1 MSVLLYSDIEPYST
15 TYVFHTYLE
24 KGHHLHHIPLPY
36 IAYKVH
42 KMFYDKALDVHQ
54 PKADVRET
62 LTNFYLE
69 VELPGI
75 KDKAEIHLR
84 WISMGTLLITTRV
97 VRPEILH
104 SDLEEVSNL
113 PPKESLEKKKT
124 AYYRREELKSS
135 HQRQLTA
142 VESFIAI
149 SAAWLALCMILRN
162 PSNLVESPD

>member
-1 MSVLLYSDIEPYST
+1 MSVLLYSDIEHYST
-15 TYVFHTYLE
+15 TYVFHTYPE
-24 KGHHLHHIPLPY
+24 KGHHLHHVPLPY

-42 KMFYDKALDVHQ
+42 KMFHDKDLDVHQ

-62 LTNFYLE
+62 LTNFYPE

-75 KDKAEIHLR
+75 KDKDEIHLR
-84 WISMGTLLITTRV
+84 WTSMRTLLITAKV
-97 VRPEILH
+97 ARPEIPQ

-113 PPKESLEKKKT
+113 PPKETLEKKKT
-124 AYYRREELKSS
+124 AYHRREELKSS
-135 HQRQLTA
+135 HQRHLTA

-162 PSNLVESPD
+162 PSNLVDSPD